1 MKIKQYIVT
10 YNNNVLL
17 ERCLRSMKA
26 ATHEITII
34 DNFGNCDVDT
44 FGLNVTIIKN
54 SLRPPFSTGHLA
66 RDWNA
71 GLILGFKNLTAPDAD
86 IVILNQNDVIFK
98 DDYVNKLIKLHER
111 YDFIQMGSGDEM
123 MSFTPMA
130 VKRIGLFDE
139 RFCNIGFQEAD
150 YLLRARIYHPERST
164 ITDTIHDRIH
174 NPLPKFESVIEEV
187 ECGHVRGEE
196 STNKSAHYHITSQSV
211 FYFKW
216 KTEPVFELDRNWSK
230 SNWGKRPVGFDFNT
244 LRPTTSHIFYPYFE
258 KHIETL
264 EEQNFVHAFKEW

>member
-17 ERCLRSMKA
+17 ERCLRSMQGA
-26 ATHEITII
+26 MHEIVII
-34 DNFGNCDVDT
+34 DNYGNCDVDT
-44 FGLNVTIIKN
+44 MGLNITIVKN

-66 RDWNA
+66 RDWNS

-86 IVILNQNDVIFK
+86 VIILNQNDVIFK
-98 DDYVNKLIKLHER
+98 PDYVQRLVKLHER
-111 YDFIQMGSGDEM
+111 YDFIQMGAGDEM
-123 MSFTPMA
+123 MSFTPAA

-150 YLLRARIYHPERST
+150 YFLRARIYHPTRST
-164 ITDTIHDRIH
+164 INDGIHDRIF
-174 NPLPKFESVIEEV
+174 NPISDFELAIENT

-196 STNKSAHYHITSQSV
+196 STNKSAYYHITSQSV

-216 KTEPVFELDRNWSK
+216 KTNPIFELDRNWSAPK
-230 SNWGKRPVGFDFNT
+230 WGSKPFDFDFNK

-264 EEQNFVHAFKEW
+264 VEQNFIHQFME